1 MNYPL
6 YAEGFYRALHRV
18 SEIGVPIYVTENGVA
33 DKKDNFRSE
42 FISKNT
48 FMLCTKL

>member
-6 YAEGFYRALHRV
+6 YAEGFYRALHKV

-33 DKKDNFRSE
+33 DRKIILDLNLFQ
-42 FISKNT
+42 NT